1 MMALRVSSNKN
12 DGAYSQPEWLRVLQG
27 VLSFGISENH
37 MSGYGKLDDD
47 YNAYLDDVE
56 LLESYEE
63 QLNSIQGQLIGY
75 QNEADK
81 YRGQI
86 EDLTQ
91 QKTESEDWL
100 EDYRQML
107 EGEGDDDNLLLQQD
121 QINSANLE
129 SAEKD
134 LAAYRDSSALELD
147 SLITSGFSEY
157 TEKRND
163 QAVVNIYASAT
174 GSVVGAFNSAARRS
188 RNAIRAFV
196 GDDMKFNE
204 AAEGT
209 SIQGRAGEGMI
220 GSYAKSL
227 LASRTTVKNNI
238 AKLNTERAAAK
249 LAFDSFRDQAADVAK
264 ENEQFLEDY
273 DDTLSN
279 YEKNLQAMLENISDL
294 QASADRILANKD
306 SVLKDVNEY
315 EEERGWN
322 KTTWS

>member
-1 MMALRVSSNKN
+1 MALRVSSNKN

-47 YNAYLDDVE
+47 YNAYLDDID
-56 LLESYEE
+56 LLESYDE
-63 QLNSIQGQLIGY
+63 QLNNIQGQLIGY

-107 EGEGDDDNLLLQQD
+107 EGE
-121 QINSANLE
+121 

-147 SLITSGFSEY
+147 SLISSGFSEY

-163 QAVVNIYASAT
+163 QAIVNIYASAT

-204 AAEGT
+204 SAEGT
-209 SIQGRAGEGMI
+209 SIQSRAGEGMI